1 MEMSKQLEPAGKKRI
16 VLIGAGNVATHLG
29 VALQQAGWEIAQVY
43 SRTEASA
50 SELANRLQVP
60 FVTSIAEVCTDADV
74 YIVAVKDDALKSLI
88 PELVKGREGGLFVHT
103 AGSVPMSVW
112 ESYCIRYGVFY
123 PMQTFSKQKPVG
135 FSKVPFFLEGDGAE
149 TLAMLKELACTLSEK
164 VYDATSEQRMAL
176 HMAAVFA
183 CNFTNHMYA
192 LSAHLLEKNGLPFD
206 AMLPLIDE
214 TARKVHE
221 LAPKAAQTG
230 PAIRKDMDVMNKHL
244 DMLSAE
250 PELREIY
257 KMISNSICH
266 SERSED
272 ELLRTQSEKSR

>member
-1 MEMSKQLEPAGKKRI
+1 MEMSKQLEPAGKERI

-29 VALQQAGWEIAQVY
+29 VALQQARWEIAQVY

-74 YIVAVKDDALKSLI
+74 YIVAVKDDALPVLI
-88 PELVKGREGGLFVHT
+88 PELVKGRNGMFVHT
-103 AGSVPMSVW
+103 AGSVPMKVW
-112 ESYCIRYGVFY
+112 EGYALNYGVLY
-123 PMQTFSKQKPVG
+123 PMQTFSKQKPVD
-135 FSKVPFFLEGDGAE
+135 FSKVPFFLEGDGGE
-149 TLAMLKELACTLSEK
+149 TLAILRKLACSLSGK
-164 VYDATSEQRMAL
+164 VYNATSEQRMAL

-244 DMLSAE
+244 DMLSGE
-250 PELREIY
+250 PELKELY
-257 KMISNSICH
+257 EKISKSIQ
-266 SERSED
+266 
-272 ELLRTQSEKSR
+272 EL

>member
-1 MEMSKQLEPAGKKRI
+1 MEMNKQLEPAGTYRI
-16 VLIGAGNVATHLG
+16 VLVGAGNVATHLG
-29 VALQQAGWEIAQVY
+29 IALQQAGWPIAQVY

-60 FVTSIAEVCTDADV
+60 YVTSVEAICTDADI
-74 YIVAVKDDALKSLI
+74 YIVAVKDDALKELI
-88 PELVKGREGGLFVHT
+88 PELVKGRDGLFVHT

-112 ESYCIRYGVFY
+112 KGHTLMHGVLY
-123 PMQTFSKQKPVG
+123 PMQTFSKQKPVD
-135 FSKVPFFLEGDGAE
+135 FSKVPFFLEGDGVE
-149 TLAMLKELACTLSEK
+149 TLVQLRELACSLSEQ

-192 LSAHLLEKNGLPFD
+192 LSARLLEKNGLPFD

-244 DMLSAE
+244 DMLADE

-266 SERSED
+266 SERSE
-272 ELLRTQSEKSR
+272 KSR

>member
-1 MEMSKQLEPAGKKRI
+1 MKSADNKRI
-16 VLIGAGNVATHLG
+16 VLVGAGTVATHLG
-29 VALQQAGWEIAQVY
+29 IALQQAGWEVAQVY

-60 FVTSIAEVCTDADV
+60 FVTSIAEVCTDADI
-74 YIVAVKDDALKSLI
+74 YIVSVKDDALPVLI
-88 PELVKGREGGLFVHT
+88 PELVKGRDGLFVHT
-103 AGSVPMSVW
+103 AGSVPMKVW
-112 ESYCIRYGVFY
+112 EGYALNYGVLY
-123 PMQTFSKQKPVG
+123 PMQTFSKQKPVD
-135 FSKVPFFLEGDGAE
+135 FSKVPFFLEGDGGE
-149 TLAMLKELACTLSEK
+149 TLAILRKLACSLSEK
-164 VYDATSEQRMAL
+164 VYNATSEQRMAL

-244 DMLSAE
+244 DMLSGE
-250 PELREIY
+250 PELKELY
-257 KMISNSICH
+257 EKISKSIQ
-266 SERSED
+266 
-272 ELLRTQSEKSR
+272 EL